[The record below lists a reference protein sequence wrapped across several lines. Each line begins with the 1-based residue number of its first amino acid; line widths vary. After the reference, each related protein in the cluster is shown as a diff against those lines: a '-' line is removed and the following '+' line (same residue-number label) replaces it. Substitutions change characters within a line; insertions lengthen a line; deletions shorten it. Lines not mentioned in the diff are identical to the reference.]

1 MKARVQ
7 TGTVLICCMEET
19 AARSELE
26 KFFTARRV
34 SVRFAGKEHL
44 GQRLDTLLG
53 LPGGAHA
60 PEEGDLAAAAPALIF
75 SSFSDRAL
83 DRILDELNES
93 GLAHGIL
100 RAVTTPHNRSWTL
113 AVLLRELSAEREAM
127 QTSQDKEAHAG
138 D

>member
-1 MKARVQ
+1 MRLFVLVHDLARALVVDVHDGVAAKERHGDLELLVFLVDLDDGAREVLKG
-7 TGTVLICCMEET
+7 TG
-19 AARSELE
+19 
-26 KFFTARRV
+26 
-34 SVRFAGKEHL
+34 
-44 GQRLDTLLG
+44 Q
-53 LPGGAHA
+53 
-60 PEEGDLAAAAPALIF
+60 EGDLAAAAPALIF